1 MVILPRQARDIQTNR
16 KRIQKDNFVFVSSR
30 HSWLKIRQEDAN
42 NEMQMT
48 GVWKDGL
55 LTRCI
60 PGGWN
65 VSPRFD
71 IVRED
76 GLFEGQFCI

>member
-1 MVILPRQARDIQTNR
+1 
-16 KRIQKDNFVFVSSR
+16 VFVSSR

-42 NEMQMT
+42 NEMQLT

-76 GLFEGQFCI
+76 GLFLASSA

>member
-1 MVILPRQARDIQTNR
+1 
-16 KRIQKDNFVFVSSR
+16 
-30 HSWLKIRQEDAN
+30 
-42 NEMQMT
+42 MQLT

-65 VSPRFD
+65 VAPRFD
-71 IVRED
+71 IVYVD
-76 GLFEGQFCI
+76 GSHTNNSLRSLHSWCVRLETSFY